1 MVYTMKKVFSS
12 PQFLLFLLFSLL
24 LSLVLF
30 KPASQLRAQ
39 STTIQTVD
47 TTDDAQA
54 LGYPDSRKLVADAQ
68 GRLYVAYRKKFRQ
81 AQALLYHIFVARST
95 DGGAT
100 WTVLNQGRP
109 IETVGDYTQRVPS
122 LAIDADDGLHL
133 VWYGQDAAS
142 VTADERQIK
151 YVRSTDGGATWSPWQ
166 NIAPVPGYTNQTLW
180 QEHPIIYAAANGKL
194 YIAWQG
200 RDTTYLGDSQIK
212 FIQSADGGA
221 TWSAW
226 RNINPATGRYFSRP
240 SLVTSSNGSTLY
252 VAAYSG
258 TAAAFAQ
265 VVWSSS
271 TDGGATWSAWSAL
284 SPSDQDQR
292 HFSWVVDST
301 GRLHVAWRQRIN
313 GAAATLPAQ
322 IHYAIQTNNG
332 WSTPTVVAA
341 SANYQF
347 FPSLTIGRDGRRW
360 VTWLENA
367 SSAQFPSDDPQ
378 DGTVY
383 YTSQGATESTWRAPL
398 ALRSATT
405 DLYPTFGWYARP
417 AQPQQSCDRA
427 TGVELLWLEVVP
439 SEQDKL
445 LYTCLT
451 APAPTPTPT
460 PTPTATATNTPLP
473 TATGTPT
480 PTATNTA
487 LPTPTP
493 TATNT
498 ALPTALPTPTAT
510 STPPPATVRRLLVS
524 SQADSKVAGISYADE
539 DILAYD
545 PATGAWSI
553 LFDGSD
559 VGLAK
564 VDLKNFQILAD
575 NAILMSFD
583 ARVTLPGAGTV
594 ERSDI
599 VRFTPISLGLTTAGS
614 WQLYFDGSDV
624 GLADSGEYLDA
635 IGLDAAG
642 RLLMSTEGT
651 FKVNNL
657 TAQDED
663 LVAFTATS
671 WGSTTAGSWALY
683 FDGSDVALTN
693 SNEDSNSV
701 ALHGDK
707 LYLTT
712 KGVFA
717 VVGTTTQLSGDQN
730 DIFACTPLSLGDDTK
745 CNFALLFNG
754 NGLLK
759 DVDALS
765 LEETTALAAVWS
777 VNAALV
783 EDAAPDDSAQY
794 PSLPD
799 EIVATE
805 VDPELDA
812 YDTEDVNEATPVDE
826 SLLNFQVFMPLV
838 AR

>member
-1 MVYTMKKVFSS
+1 MMKNKFAT
-12 PQFLLFLLFSLL
+12 PQLLLFLLVSLL
-24 LSLVLF
+24 LALLLL
-30 KPASQLRAQ
+30 KPAMHLRAQ
-39 STTIQTVD
+39 SSGLQTVD

-54 LGYPDSRKLVADAQ
+54 LGYPDSRKLVADSQ

-81 AQALLYHIFVARST
+81 TQALLYHVFVARST
-95 DGGAT
+95 DSGAT

-109 IETVGDYTQRVPS
+109 VETVGDYTQRVPS
-122 LAIDADDGLHL
+122 LAIDANDGLHL

-151 YVRSTDGGATWSPWQ
+151 YVRSTDGGATWSSWQ
-166 NIAPVPGYTNQTLW
+166 NIAPVPGYTNQPLW
-180 QEHPIIYAAANGKL
+180 QEHPIIYAAGDGKL

-200 RDTTYLGDSQIK
+200 RDATYLGDSQIK
-212 FIQSADGGA
+212 FTQSTDGGL

-226 RNINPATGRYFSRP
+226 RNVNPEPGRYFSRP
-240 SLVTSSNGSTLY
+240 SLVASPNGATLY
-252 VAAYSG
+252 LAAYSG

-265 VVWSSS
+265 IVWSTS

-301 GRLHVAWRQRIN
+301 GRLHAAWRQRIN
-313 GAAATLPAQ
+313 GAAATMPTQ
-322 IHYAIQTNNG
+322 IHYTIRTNNG
-332 WSTPTVVAA
+332 WSTPAVVAA

-360 VTWLENA
+360 VTWLESA

-383 YTSQGATESTWRAPL
+383 YASQGAAESTWRERL
-398 ALRSATT
+398 SLRSATT

-417 AQPQQSCDRA
+417 AQPQQNCDRA
-427 TGVELLWLEVVP
+427 AGVELLWLEVV
-439 SEQDKL
+439 SAEQDKL

-451 APAPTPTPT
+451 APT
-460 PTPTATATNTPLP
+460 
-473 TATGTPT
+473 
-480 PTATNTA
+480 
-487 LPTPTP
+487 PTPTP

-498 ALPTALPTPTAT
+498 ATPTPTPTAT
-510 STPPPATVRRLLVS
+510 HTTTPTATPTPTVTHTPVSTATATSTPSATIRKILVS
-524 SQADSKVAGISYADE
+524 SQADSKVAGISYGDE

-564 VDLKNFQILAD
+564 VDLKNFQVLPD
-575 NAILMSFD
+575 NALLMSFD

-599 VRFTPISLGLTTAGS
+599 VRFTPTSLGLTTAGS
-614 WQLYFDGSDV
+614 WTLYFDGSDV

-635 IGLDAAG
+635 IALDAAG
-642 RLLMSTEGT
+642 RLLFSTEGT
-651 FKVNNL
+651 FKVGAL

-671 WGSTTAGSWALY
+671 WGGTTAGSWALY
-683 FDGSDVALTN
+683 FDGSDVALTDG
-693 SNEDSNSV
+693 SEDINSV
-701 ALHGDK
+701 ALRNNT

-712 KGVFA
+712 NGAFA
-717 VVGTTTQLSGDQN
+717 AVGTTRLSGDQN

-745 CNFALLFNG
+745 CNFSLIFNG

-765 LEETTALAAVWS
+765 LEDTAGLAAVWS
-777 VNAALV
+777 VNAAMAA
-783 EDAAPDDSAQY
+783 DAEPDANAQY
-794 PSLPD
+794 ATLPD
-799 EIVATE
+799 EIVTTE
-805 VDPELDA
+805 PDPELDG
-812 YDTEDVNEATPVDE
+812 YDREDAGDGVAVEDV
-826 SLLNFQVFMPLV
+826 SLNFRVFIPVV